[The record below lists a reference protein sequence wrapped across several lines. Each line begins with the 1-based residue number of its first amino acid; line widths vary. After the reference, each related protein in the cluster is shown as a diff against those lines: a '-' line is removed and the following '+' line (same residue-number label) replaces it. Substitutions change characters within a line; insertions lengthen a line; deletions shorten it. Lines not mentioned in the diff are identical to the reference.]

1 MPEETNSATT
11 SGSKRKA
18 GASKTGAS
26 KAGASK
32 AVFRVKRVRSAIRR
46 PQDQKDTLRALGLE
60 RMNKLREFPDNPSVR
75 GMVAKVAHLVQVEG
89 ADGKNNSK
97 KSS

>member
-1 MPEETNSATT
+1 MPEVPNSKTT
-11 SGSKRKA
+11 GSNKRKA
-18 GASKTGAS
+18 SANKTGSRAIL
-26 KAGASK
+26 
-32 AVFRVKRVRSAIRR
+32 RVKRVRSAIRR

-89 ADGKNNSK
+89 EDGKDNSK
-97 KSS
+97 KTS